1 MSVPPRVPRAPSR
14 KRTQKDWLSR
24 NCSDVLREMQR
35 SGIIGAQSLRTSP
48 ASMMAKRGPRDIQV
62 QNGCKHVSTDGQG
75 AKKPQAMK
83 RSSRE

>member
-1 MSVPPRVPRAPSR
+1 
-14 KRTQKDWLSR
+14 
-24 NCSDVLREMQR
+24 
-35 SGIIGAQSLRTSP
+35 
-48 ASMMAKRGPRDIQV
+48 MMAKRGPRDIQV